1 MKKSKIG
8 SFRQEA
14 CAGAPAPPR
23 WNARSARV
31 FGCASRTVT
40 LRDRPDSI
48 FSQLQGQGPSGPGW
62 VVEQTHPGAPVKAT
76 QAFTPSDGGDFQERN
91 RMCGIVGLLGKTP
104 EFRERLGEMLTPMLV
119 CMGDRGPDSAGLA
132 IFSSEIQPPLRQF
145 SLFSSL
151 RKFDWMAL
159 RDLLRRDNDHEKG
172 ADIEGIENHAKL
184 TTSISPE
191 KFRPWLVENF
201 PQIHLLAVGRSIEL
215 YKDEGHPSEIAAR
228 YRFHQLAGSHA
239 VGHTRM
245 ATESAVTPAHA
256 HPYTAGEDFCL
267 VHNGSLSN
275 PWSLRRMLEKK
286 GIHFETDNDTEAAC
300 RYLEW
305 RMSQGDTLEEALQKA
320 FAELD
325 GFYTL
330 LMATAEKMVLV
341 RDAFACKPA
350 IIAETQDYVA
360 VSSEFRSLAHL
371 PGIQQARLFEPM
383 PEEIYSWNV

>member
-1 MKKSKIG
+1 
-8 SFRQEA
+8 
-14 CAGAPAPPR
+14 
-23 WNARSARV
+23 
-31 FGCASRTVT
+31 
-40 LRDRPDSI
+40 
-48 FSQLQGQGPSGPGW
+48 
-62 VVEQTHPGAPVKAT
+62 
-76 QAFTPSDGGDFQERN
+76 
-91 RMCGIVGLLGKTP
+91 MCGIVGLLARAP

-132 IFSSEIQPPLRQF
+132 IFNPEIQSDLRQF
-145 SLFSSL
+145 SLFSSQ
-151 RKFDWMAL
+151 RNFDWLAFRDSLSRDHGEQAEIEAL
-159 RDLLRRDNDHEKG
+159 
-172 ADIEGIENHAKL
+172 ANHAKL
-184 TTSISPE
+184 TTSLTPE
-191 KFRPWLVENF
+191 KVRSWMADNF

-215 YKDEGHPSEIAAR
+215 YKDEGHPAEIAAR
-228 YRFHQLAGSHA
+228 YRFKQLAGTHA

-275 PWSLRRMLEKK
+275 PWSLRRTLEKK
-286 GIHFETDNDTEAAC
+286 GIRFETDNDTEAAC

-320 FAELD
+320 FLELD

-330 LMATAEKMVLV
+330 LMATADKMVLV

-350 IIAETQDYVA
+350 IIAETEDYVA

-371 PGIQQARLFEPM
+371 PGIHEARLFEPV

>member
-1 MKKSKIG
+1 
-8 SFRQEA
+8 
-14 CAGAPAPPR
+14 
-23 WNARSARV
+23 
-31 FGCASRTVT
+31 
-40 LRDRPDSI
+40 
-48 FSQLQGQGPSGPGW
+48 
-62 VVEQTHPGAPVKAT
+62 
-76 QAFTPSDGGDFQERN
+76 
-91 RMCGIVGLLGKTP
+91 MCGIVGLLAKTS
-104 EFRERLGEMLTPMLV
+104 EFRQQLGEMLTPMLV

-132 IFSSEIQPPLRQF
+132 IFTSEIQPRLRQF
-145 SLFSSL
+145 SFFSPL
-151 RKFDWMAL
+151 KKFDWS
-159 RDLLRRDNDHEKG
+159 DLHDRLRRDSRED
-172 ADIEGIENHAKL
+172 ADIVALENHAKL

-191 KFRPWLVENF
+191 KIRSWLAENF
-201 PQIHLLAVGRSIEL
+201 PEVHLLAVGRSIEL
-215 YKDEGHPSEIAAR
+215 YKDEGHPAEIAAR
-228 YRFHQLAGSHA
+228 YHFSQLTGSHA

-305 RMSQGDTLEEALQKA
+305 RMSQGNTLEEALQKA
-320 FAELD
+320 FTELD

-330 LMATAEKMVLV
+330 LMATADKMVLV

-350 IIAETQDYVA
+350 IIAETPDYVA

-371 PGIQQARLFEPM
+371 PGIHQARLFEPR